1 MNPLLKRVL
10 DGRSRISTQLYL
22 GLGCAVALT
31 VTASL
36 VGWVWFNRVAEVQS
50 RVNEGSVPAL
60 AAAFA
65 VARQSGALVAAA
77 PLLAAAAPADLER
90 IAARIAE
97 DRRAFETQLNNLA
110 RQGIEE
116 GRSRR
121 LSARGAALLGNIE
134 AVEESVVRRFE
145 LAELHEEKR
154 AELSGLRSRITGLM
168 APAIDD
174 QLFYVMTGYRE
185 LGEAPAPRERHLAPP
200 EFARYR
206 NLADLQGHAATASQL
221 LAFAFNVAD
230 ASLLEPLRER
240 FEASARG
247 IRGWLAALGPSPLR
261 DRLSAP
267 FSQLI
272 RLGLDPEGGVI
283 GLRAAELEVEDEQ
296 RRLLVRN
303 RSLGLDLVARAEG
316 LVETA
321 RREAREAAD
330 VAEQAIFTGR
340 NLLVTLSVV
349 SVVGA
354 VLIAWLLVGRVL
366 LRRLALLSDR
376 MRRMAGGDLEGEVN
390 VAGNDEVAEMAAAL
404 EVFRSHALEVQRLN
418 LVEKLAD
425 ELRGKNDQLEDALT
439 DLRAAQDQIVM
450 RQKLAALGEL
460 TAGVAHEIRNP
471 LNFIKNFSESSVELI
486 EELQEEVRTLLGEEE
501 DGEDDGRALVRE
513 IGSDLVENLRT
524 IRQHGI
530 RADRIVQ
537 SMLTMGRSSGER
549 QMVDVNRLLDEHA
562 RLAYHSARATDP
574 DFRLSLE
581 QDLDPEL
588 GEMEAVPE
596 DLGRVFLNL
605 VSNACYATDEKR
617 RTGGS
622 QGYDPVLKL
631 ESRRHGGQVEIRVRD
646 NGNGIPPEA
655 LDKIFNPFF
664 TTKPTDQGTGLGLA
678 LSSDIVRRHGG
689 AIRVET
695 EPGEFTEMVVELPL
709 APPAGVVVGESADGR
724 GAPGHAPGTG
734 G

>member
-1 MNPLLKRVL
+1 MNPLLRQVL
-10 DGRSRISTQLYL
+10 DARSRISTQLYL
-22 GLGCAVALT
+22 GLGGAVALT

-60 AAAFA
+60 AAAFT

-77 PLLAAAAPADLER
+77 PRLAAATPADIEQ
-90 IAARIAE
+90 ITARIAE
-97 DRRAFETQLNNLA
+97 DRRAFDAQLADLV

-121 LSARGAALLGNIE
+121 LSARGAALLGNID
-134 AVEESVVRRFE
+134 AVEELVIERFE
-145 LAELHEEKR
+145 LAALRREKR
-154 AELSGLRSRITGLM
+154 AELSELRLQITGLM

-174 QLFYVMTGYRE
+174 QLFYAMTGYRE
-185 LGEAPAPRERHLAPP
+185 LGDAPAPRERHLAPA
-200 EFARYR
+200 EFGRYR
-206 NLADLQGHAATASQL
+206 NLADLQGYAATASQL
-221 LAFAFNVAD
+221 LAFALNVSD

-247 IRGWLAALGPSPLR
+247 IEGRLAALGPSALR
-261 DRLSAP
+261 DRLTAP

-272 RLGLDPEGGVI
+272 RFGIDPEGSVI
-283 GLRAAELEVEDEQ
+283 DLRAEELEVENLQ
-296 RRLLVRN
+296 RQLLVRN
-303 RSLGLDLVARAEG
+303 RSLGLELVSRAES
-316 LVETA
+316 LVEVA
-321 RREAREAAD
+321 QQEARDATD
-330 VAEQAIFTGR
+330 VAEKAIFTGQ

-354 VLIAWLLVGRVL
+354 VLIAWLLIGRGL

-376 MRRMAGGDLEGEVN
+376 MRRMAGGDLEGEVDII
-390 VAGNDEVAEMAAAL
+390 GNDEVAEMAAAL
-404 EVFRSHALEVQRLN
+404 EIFRRHALEVQRLN

-471 LNFIKNFSESSVELI
+471 LNFIKNFSESSVELM
-486 EELQEEVRTLLGEEE
+486 EELQEEVQTLLGEEE
-501 DGEDDGRALVRE
+501 EGAENEGRALIQE
-513 IGSDLVENLRT
+513 IGNDLVENLQT
-524 IRQHGI
+524 IRQHGT
-530 RADRIVQ
+530 RADQIVQ

-562 RLAYHSARATDP
+562 RLAYHSARAADP
-574 DFRLSLE
+574 DFNLSLE

-588 GEMEAVPE
+588 GELEAIPE

-617 RTGGS
+617 RAGGAER
-622 QGYDPVLKL
+622 YNPALNL
-631 ESRRHGGQVEIRVRD
+631 ITRRRDDQIEIRVRD
-646 NGNGIPPEA
+646 NGNGIPPET
-655 LDKIFNPFF
+655 LEKIFHPFF

-678 LSSDIVRRHGG
+678 LSSDIVRQHGG

-695 EPGEFTEMVVELPL
+695 EPGEFTEMIVELPL
-709 APPAGVVVGESADGR
+709 VPSADAIGGESADGEDAS
-724 GAPGHAPGTG
+724 GA
-734 G
+734 